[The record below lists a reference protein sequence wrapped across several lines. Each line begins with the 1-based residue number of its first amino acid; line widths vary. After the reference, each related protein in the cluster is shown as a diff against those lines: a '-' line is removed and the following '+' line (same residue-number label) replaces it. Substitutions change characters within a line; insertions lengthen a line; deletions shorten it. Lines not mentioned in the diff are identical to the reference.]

1 MSTIYPPNE
10 LEIQALHREEIKGEA
25 ATKTLFRLY
34 CTLSQSLYSS
44 YRGIDG
50 SWPPL
55 PGLERQEFGA
65 FCRKGFADNL
75 KKKKPG
81 VSAEVFYRNRNKR
94 ATLGLI
100 TSRGSTVQFEGSHL

>member
-44 YRGIDG
+44 YRGIDR

-75 KKKKPG
+75 KKKKKNRCQCRG
-81 VSAEVFYRNRNKR
+81 VLQEQEQESNA
-94 ATLGLI
+94 
-100 TSRGSTVQFEGSHL
+100 GSYH